1 MNWLPKAE
9 SFKEHLAAAN
19 RIETARSRLE
29 ALSVLANAQLSFL
42 ETIQLDAALRKA
54 PAAPD
59 AGFEDV
65 RLAILTASTVD
76 HLLPPTRV
84 AGLRRNLR
92 IEGYAGGY
100 GQYRQDL
107 LNPASGLHAFKPN
120 VVLFSLIAK
129 DFIGAVSVSASADE
143 AGRAI
148 GRTVADIRD
157 MWRRARE
164 AFGGLVIQQSFM
176 DVEPQLFGGLDAAV
190 PGASS
195 RLVAQLNAALA
206 EAAYADSVLWLDVAR
221 AAARDGLDTW
231 FDVVRWLQA
240 KMEIAPQAAS
250 VYGDMVARLI
260 AAARGHSKKCLVLD
274 LDNTLWGGVIGDDGV
289 EGIALGQGSA
299 AGEAHLALQRYAKAL
314 KERGVILAVCSKNDI
329 GIAEAAFRDH
339 PEMLLKRGDIA
350 AFVANWDDKV
360 TNLRAIARQLN
371 IGLDSLVFVDDNPME
386 RGHVRSELPMVA
398 VPEMPNDPAH
408 YVRVLADAGYFEAT
422 SFTKEDRERADQYA
436 ANAEREGLMNAVGGL
451 DAYLE
456 QLAMT
461 VEFGGVTPVNL
472 ARVTQLINKTN
483 QFNTTT
489 LRMTEPEVEALASD
503 PKAVVLQFR
512 LVDKFGD
519 NGLVS
524 VLLAGAGEPGQLN
537 LANWVMSCRVFGR
550 QLEEEAMNILVEAA
564 RVRSVRTLKA
574 AYLPTAKN
582 GVVRD
587 LFERLGFTRV
597 DADAGAAGEGASQW
611 LLSVADYVARPTR
624 IARKEPAHA

>member
-1 MNWLPKAE
+1 MKWLAPVE
-9 SFKEHLAAAN
+9 SFKERLAAAN
-19 RIETARSRLE
+19 KVEAPGPRLQ
-29 ALSVLANAQLSFL
+29 ALAGLANAQLSFL
-42 ETIQLDAALRKA
+42 ETIQLDAALRRA
-54 PAAPD
+54 PAAAD

-107 LNPASGLHAFKPN
+107 LNPTSGLHAFKPN

-129 DFIGAVSVSASADE
+129 DFIGAVSLSASADE
-143 AGRAI
+143 AGRVVAA
-148 GRTVADIRD
+148 TVADIRD
-157 MWRRARE
+157 LWRRARE

-176 DVEPQLFGGLDAAV
+176 DVEPQLFGGLDASV

-195 RLVAQLNAALA
+195 RLVAQLNTALA
-206 EAAYADSVLWLDVAR
+206 EAAYADSVLWLDVTR

-231 FDVVRWLQA
+231 FDVARWLQA
-240 KMEIAPQAAS
+240 KMEIAPQAAP

-260 AAARGHSKKCLVLD
+260 AAARGKSRKCLVLD

-329 GIAEAAFRDH
+329 KIAEAAFRDH

-350 AFVANWDDKV
+350 VFLANWDDKV
-360 TNLRAIARQLN
+360 TNIRSIAQQLN

-398 VPEMPNDPAH
+398 VPEMPKDPAH

-422 SFTKEDRERADQYA
+422 SFTKEDSERADQYA
-436 ANAEREGLMNAVGGL
+436 ANAEREGLLNGAGGL

-456 QLAMT
+456 QLGMT
-461 VEFGGVTPVNL
+461 VEFGGVTPLNL

-489 LRMTEPEVEALASD
+489 VRMTEQDVQALAMD
-503 PKAVVLQFR
+503 PKSVVLQFR

-524 VLLAGAGEPGQLN
+524 VLLAGAGEPGQLDI
-537 LANWVMSCRVFGR
+537 ANWVMSCRVFGR
-550 QLEEEAMNILVEAA
+550 QLEDEAMNILVEAA
-564 RVRSVRTLKA
+564 RVRGVRTLNA

-587 LFERLGFTRV
+587 LFERLGFTRTATAR
-597 DADAGAAGEGASQW
+597 DAPEGASQW
-611 LLSVADYVARPTR
+611 SLSIAEYGARPTR
-624 IARKEPAHA
+624 IARKEPAHV

>member
-1 MNWLPKAE
+1 M
-9 SFKEHLAAAN
+9 
-19 RIETARSRLE
+19 
-29 ALSVLANAQLSFL
+29 
-42 ETIQLDAALRKA
+42 
-54 PAAPD
+54 
-59 AGFEDV
+59 
-65 RLAILTASTVD
+65 
-76 HLLPPTRV
+76 
-84 AGLRRNLR
+84 
-92 IEGYAGGY
+92 
-100 GQYRQDL
+100 
-107 LNPASGLHAFKPN
+107 HAFKPN

-611 LLSVADYVARPTR
+611 SLSVADYVARPTR